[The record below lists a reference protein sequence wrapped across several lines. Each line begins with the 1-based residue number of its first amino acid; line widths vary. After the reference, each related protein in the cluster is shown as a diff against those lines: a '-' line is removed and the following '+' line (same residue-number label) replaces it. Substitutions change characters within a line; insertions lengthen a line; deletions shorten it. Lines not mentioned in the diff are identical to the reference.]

1 MGWLKEASTS
11 AQKSDAVFFFVLGLS
26 VAFLIFITALMIF
39 FVVRYS
45 RKRHPKAEQ
54 IEGHMGLEIV
64 WTVTPLVIFLS
75 IFYYGWTNFEYMRDA
90 PRDAMVVKVTA
101 RQWAWSFEYPNGK
114 QTAVLYAALGRPMK
128 MEIRSLDV
136 IHGFFIP
143 AFRLKVDAVP
153 GRPSTTW
160 FEATRVGA
168 YDIECTV
175 ICGVSHSTMLSQVV
189 VVPEEEF
196 KAWYF
201 GDEGTPEPGRGLTR
215 AGNAPPPDPNE
226 PRGLSVMRANG
237 CLDCHSTDGKPMVG
251 PTFRKLFGLKQ
262 EVVVQNA
269 VVPVTVDDAVLRRA
283 IQEPAAEVVKGY
295 PPAMP
300 QVKLEP
306 KDLDAVVSYIEE
318 LK

>member
-1 MGWLKEASTS
+1 MDWMKEASTS
-11 AQKSDAVFFFVLGLS
+11 AQKSDAVFFVVLGLS
-26 VAFLIFITALMIF
+26 VAVLILITAVMIF

-45 RKRHPKAEQ
+45 RKRNPRAEQ
-54 IEGHMGLEIV
+54 IEGHAGLETL

-75 IFYYGWTNFEYMRDA
+75 IFYYGWTNFEYMRNA

-114 QTAVLYAALGRPMK
+114 QTAVLYAALDRPMK
-128 MEIRSLDV
+128 MEVRSLDV

-143 AFRLKVDAVP
+143 AFRLKIDAVP

-175 ICGVSHSTMLSQVV
+175 ICGVSHSTMLSRVV

-201 GDEGTPEPGRGLTR
+201 GDEGTPEPGRGLTT
-215 AGNAPPPDPNE
+215 AGNAAPPDPNE
-226 PRGLSVMRANG
+226 PRGLSVMRTND
-237 CLDCHSTDGKPMVG
+237 CLSCHSTDGKPMVG
-251 PTFRKLFGLKQ
+251 PTFRGLFGLKQ

-269 VVPVTVDDAVLRRA
+269 VQSVTVDDAFVRESIL
-283 IQEPAAEVVKGY
+283 EPAAQIVKGY

-300 QVKLEP
+300 QLKLEP
-306 KDLDAVVSYIEE
+306 KDLDAVVTYIEG